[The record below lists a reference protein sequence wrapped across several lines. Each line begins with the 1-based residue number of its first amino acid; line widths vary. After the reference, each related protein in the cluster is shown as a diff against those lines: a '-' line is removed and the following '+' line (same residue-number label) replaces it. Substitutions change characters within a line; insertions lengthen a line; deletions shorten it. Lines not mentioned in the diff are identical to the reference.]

1 MRTLFLQASYHRIT
15 AVYDTML
22 RELLQEHPT
31 IASPGLL
38 LVGMMRWN
46 ES

>member
-1 MRTLFLQASYHRIT
+1 MLFLQASYHRIT
-15 AVYDTML
+15 VVYDTML

-38 LVGMMRWN
+38 LVGMIQRA